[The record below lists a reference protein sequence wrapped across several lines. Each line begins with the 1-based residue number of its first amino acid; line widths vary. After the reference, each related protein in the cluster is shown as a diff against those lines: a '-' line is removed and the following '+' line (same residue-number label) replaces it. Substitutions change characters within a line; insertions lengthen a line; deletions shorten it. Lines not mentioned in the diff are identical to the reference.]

1 MDCEKLVAIVRRWG
15 YNVAHQYLVDVY
27 GLTPKEVEDCV
38 KGVGIDLGHWALS
51 GEWPSVSRRPE
62 GVSNSPSFV

>member
-27 GLTPKEVEDCV
+27 GLTPKEVEGCV
-38 KGVGIDLGHWALS
+38 KGVGIDLGYWALS
-51 GEWPSVSRRPE
+51 GGIVS
-62 GVSNSPSFV
+62 